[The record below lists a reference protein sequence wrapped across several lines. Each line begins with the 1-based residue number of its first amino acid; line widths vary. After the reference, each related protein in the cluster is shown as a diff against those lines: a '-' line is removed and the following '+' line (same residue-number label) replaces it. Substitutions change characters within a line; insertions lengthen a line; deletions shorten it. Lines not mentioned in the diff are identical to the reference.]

1 MALTQD
7 PVLPFYKA
15 KELNTRRL
23 KKHYLNLH
31 EALWKAQSFEEPR
44 YVISPSYIGVEL
56 YIIAGEIESVAAEL
70 EERGV
75 LTGNPRKVLEHLNP
89 AKAAVLL
96 ASLSHTRM

>member
-23 KKHYLNLH
+23 KKHYLGLF
-31 EALWKAQSFEEPR
+31 EALWKAQDFDEPR

-75 LTGNPRKVLEHLNP
+75 LTGNSRKVLDHLKP
-89 AKAAVLL
+89 VSSFSSSRAG
-96 ASLSHTRM
+96 